1 LRIWAR
7 RDRHYDSSF
16 LQDNDQHVR
25 LRHLAGDQPIW
36 RGRPVRT
43 SPGLSPVR
51 LKAQGRRIT
60 HANQCQ
66 RKYSRRVPRG
76 VGWRHPPTELGPAN
90 RYTLR
95 SCVNTIA
102 IHNLSL
108 SPSQAELEWLA
119 TFDPDGI
126 PGSEAVERVEG
137 AFAAN
142 CLVLSQFMEHCVVKL
157 ALQRGLSRIRIYK
170 LFFLKFFSG

>member
-1 LRIWAR
+1 
-7 RDRHYDSSF
+7 
-16 LQDNDQHVR
+16 
-25 LRHLAGDQPIW
+25 
-36 RGRPVRT
+36 
-43 SPGLSPVR
+43 
-51 LKAQGRRIT
+51 
-60 HANQCQ
+60 
-66 RKYSRRVPRG
+66 
-76 VGWRHPPTELGPAN
+76 
-90 RYTLR
+90 
-95 SCVNTIA
+95 VNTIA